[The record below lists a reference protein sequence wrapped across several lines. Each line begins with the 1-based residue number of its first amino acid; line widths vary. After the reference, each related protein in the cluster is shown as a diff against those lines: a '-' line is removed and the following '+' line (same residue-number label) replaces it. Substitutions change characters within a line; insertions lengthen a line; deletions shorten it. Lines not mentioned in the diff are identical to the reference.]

1 MRLLDDIRHIH
12 QGADVHRA
20 ILQGEALQSFGQV
33 QQISERTVDQ
43 RIHGSQHFAGSGDI
57 AAKSRMVAEEVPLRA
72 VQLRIEIIGG
82 IDQLLGDVRQTL
94 IAATAKC
101 RIGQTFGGCQ
111 HALRIRGHSRDG
123 CRVERAHTGDAGQQR
138 QQQYNHH
145 SRPYRR
151 TADQRT
157 AVTTHVLGS
166 LQVYGTRL
174 LIHSAIRRCGAIE
187 FSVTGMTSSPTPH
200 SLMARMP

>member
-1 MRLLDDIRHIH
+1 
-12 QGADVHRA
+12 
-20 ILQGEALQSFGQV
+20 
-33 QQISERTVDQ
+33 
-43 RIHGSQHFAGSGDI
+43 
-57 AAKSRMVAEEVPLRA
+57 MVAEEVPLWA

-94 IAATAKC
+94 IAAAAKC

-111 HALRIRGHSRDG
+111 HTLRIRGHSRDG

-174 LIHSAIRRCGAIE
+174 LIHSALLRPTALWLECPEVNRILTLPE
-187 FSVTGMTSSPTPH
+187 NLLSSYSYPAARGHASGCRTPGK
-200 SLMARMP
+200 SGIADMPEHT

>member
-43 RIHGSQHFAGSGDI
+43 RIHGSQHFAGGGDV
-57 AAKSRMVAEEVPLRA
+57 ASESRMVAEEVPLWA

-101 RIGQTFGGCQ
+101 RIGQTFG
-111 HALRIRGHSRDG
+111 
-123 CRVERAHTGDAGQQR
+123 
-138 QQQYNHH
+138 
-145 SRPYRR
+145 
-151 TADQRT
+151 
-157 AVTTHVLGS
+157 
-166 LQVYGTRL
+166 
-174 LIHSAIRRCGAIE
+174 
-187 FSVTGMTSSPTPH
+187 
-200 SLMARMP
+200 